1 VRRLALLLLVAAL
14 SFSAS
19 GLMTVVVDEPCSP
32 TESSSQRDT
41 DCPPTCVTC
50 GCCAQRAEVAG
61 VTVTFAPESVS
72 TVQPALVVR
81 VPDSEP
87 QDILH
92 VPRLVLL

>member
-1 VRRLALLLLVAAL
+1 MRLALAILVTIL

-19 GLMTVVVDEPCSP
+19 GLMTVLMDEPCSP

-50 GCCAQRAEVAG
+50 GCCVQPTEVAR
-61 VTVTFAPESVS
+61 VTITVAPESVS

-81 VPDSEP
+81 VPATEP

-92 VPRLVLL
+92 VPRFVLL

>member
-1 VRRLALLLLVAAL
+1 MRLALALLVTVL

-19 GLMTVVVDEPCSP
+19 GLMTVLVDEPCSP

-41 DCPPTCVTC
+41 DCPPTCATC
-50 GCCAQRAEVAG
+50 GCCVQPTEVAR
-61 VTVTFAPESVS
+61 VMMTFAPESVT
-72 TVQPALVVR
+72 TVEPGLVAR

-92 VPRLVLL
+92 VPRFVLL

>member
-1 VRRLALLLLVAAL
+1 VRLALALLVTIL

-19 GLMTVVVDEPCSP
+19 GLMTVLLDEPCSP
-32 TESSSQRDT
+32 TESSSQRDS

-50 GCCAQRAEVAG
+50 GCCVQPTEVAR
-61 VTVTFAPESVS
+61 VAMTFAPESIS
-72 TVQPALVVR
+72 TVGPALVVR

-92 VPRLVLL
+92 VPKFVLL

>member
-1 VRRLALLLLVAAL
+1 MRLALALLVTVL

-19 GLMTVVVDEPCSP
+19 GLMSVLVDEPCSP

-50 GCCAQRAEVAG
+50 GCCTQPTEVARI
-61 VTVTFAPESVS
+61 TVTFAPQSVS
-72 TVQPALVVR
+72 TLEPALVVR
-81 VPDSEP
+81 VSDSEP

-92 VPRLVLL
+92 VPRPILL